1 MSRRPVHRIDPVRVN
16 QDDQSDHITIQH
28 RADIRIA
35 ERRSVCDRLA
45 RLWPANLFA
54 TLPTLDDRLRK
65 AHAPAHSSLLIV
77 AAPIA
82 DKLHGAVAD
91 TLRPRPSHEEL

>member
-1 MSRRPVHRIDPVRVN
+1 MTLTPRCLS
-16 QDDQSDHITIQH
+16 QF
-28 RADIRIA
+28 A
-35 ERRSVCDRLA
+35 A
-45 RLWPANLFA
+45 RQQRYCTVDGGSGANLFA

-65 AHAPAHSSLLIV
+65 ARAPAHLSLLIV